1 MKNYEMTDRRRRTRP
16 KVVPRAV
23 EDFVQQLKIDFYL
36 LAASIVPM
44 LLNLQL
50 LLLV

>member
-1 MKNYEMTDRRRRTRP
+1 MKNYEMTDRGRRRP
-16 KVVPRAV
+16 KVVLRAV
-23 EDFVQQLKIDFYL
+23 ADFVWQLKIDFYL